1 MNFEQSKEFQKE
13 IKSLSKKWRTLGDDL
28 NAVKI
33 TIENLYVEQDE
44 VDLQELRSAF
54 FNGKR
59 ATVLRR
65 SDSGHEAIKMRLDC
79 SSPGANNKVRMI
91 FVAIQSEESILFI
104 QIYAKTKNEREDDF
118 RIDKYLNSLRRS
130 LQPSQHKDTRTD

>member
-28 NAVKI
+28 DAVKI

-118 RIDKYLNSLRRS
+118 RIDKYLNSLS
-130 LQPSQHKDTRTD
+130 S